1 MPRSFQVK
9 DVKVDSGAMSL
20 ASCCLA
26 QDDAEVLDDEDA
38 LSSDR

>member
-1 MPRSFQVK
+1 ME
-9 DVKVDSGAMSL
+9 DVEMDPVRCPP
-20 ASCCLA
+20 SCCLA